1 MTQTTMGP
9 SHMFLIWGLVG
20 TVTNLD
26 LRWQRFPLMLP
37 QFIGR
42 DSLEGV
48 LGFVKLKEKSSDEGV
63 MSAMCACAKHLLFLP
78 LGTSVAVL

>member
-1 MTQTTMGP
+1 
-9 SHMFLIWGLVG
+9 
-20 TVTNLD
+20 
-26 LRWQRFPLMLP
+26 MLP